1 MKKASVDF
9 DEIRNKLMM
18 DSEFKAEYDKLKPRY
33 EVISSIIKARTE
45 QNITQEELALRA
57 GTQKSNISRLES
69 GAYNPTLD
77 FLTKIAHGLGKEV
90 YIEIK

>member
-9 DEIRNKLMM
+9 NEIRNKLMM

-33 EVISSIIKARTE
+33 EIISSIIKARTE

-69 GAYNPTLD
+69 GSYNPTLD

>member
-9 DEIRNKLMM
+9 NEIRNKLMM

-69 GAYNPTLD
+69 GSYNPTLD